1 MSQSVD
7 TETTVVEVMPNNREG
22 DQDSL
27 SNLSNLQVQ
36 EIRQSSIKFHN
47 EVAPEIQE
55 FEITKEKLQQ
65 FECLQS
71 MNESNSRMIESQR
84 MHI

>member
-7 TETTVVEVMPNNREG
+7 TETTVVEVKANNRED

-47 EVAPEIQE
+47 EVAPEIQD
-55 FEITKEKLQQ
+55 F
-65 FECLQS
+65 
-71 MNESNSRMIESQR
+71 
-84 MHI
+84 